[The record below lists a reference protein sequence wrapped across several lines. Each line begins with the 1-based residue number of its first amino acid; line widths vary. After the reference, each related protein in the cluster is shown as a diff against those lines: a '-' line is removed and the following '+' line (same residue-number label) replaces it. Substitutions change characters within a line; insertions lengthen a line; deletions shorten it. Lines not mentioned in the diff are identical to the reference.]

1 MAARFFVLDGPDG
14 AGKTTQ
20 AARLAEQ
27 LRQAGRDVLLLREPG
42 ATPAG
47 EAIRDLVLEAEIDLA
62 PLAEMLLYQAARAH
76 LVDAVIR
83 PALDAGRTVVLDR
96 YYFSTLAYQGHGLG
110 LDLDAVRIVSRIATG
125 GLEPDLAIFLD
136 LDPEV
141 GFARTSGERDRIE
154 SRPLAYHRRVREGFL
169 AEARRLGPR
178 AVVVDAARSAEA
190 VAAEIDRAVGAL
202 A

>member
-14 AGKTTQ
+14 SGKTTQ
-20 AARLAEQ
+20 AARLAER
-27 LRQAGRDVLLLREPG
+27 LRASGRDVLLLREPG

-47 EAIRDLVLEAEIDLA
+47 EAIRDLVLEAEIDLS

-76 LVDAVIR
+76 LVETVVR

-110 LDLDAVRIVSRIATG
+110 LDLDAVRTVSRIATG
-125 GLEPDLAIFLD
+125 GLEPDLALFLD

-169 AEARRLGPR
+169 VEARRLGPR
-178 AVVVDAARSAEA
+178 ALVIDAARSPER
-190 VAAEIDRAVGAL
+190 VAAEIDRAVKAL